1 VRACDTVPDELTH
14 FRSRY
19 NPAPSAEELKMAKP
33 KPKEIDAAD
42 LLEYLASESDFAFE
56 TSVVKEFRTRST
68 FSTAAPTS
76 TP

>member
-1 VRACDTVPDELTH
+1 
-14 FRSRY
+14 
-19 NPAPSAEELKMAKP
+19 MAKP